1 MKLIKYFAII
11 LTVVFLASCKATMKV
26 EMKILDRNF
35 LLNSPNYWF
44 EKLRPIEN
52 KIRYNLLNGE
62 YESLRDKA
70 KRESRESIQEIVDK
84 LNEARKNKIHQQVS
98 AQYAQKKNA
107 LSDSIKVLDN
117 LAKQKIPAA
126 QKKKLVQQSKQL
138 KGELDSVKK
147 TEPENISQD
156 KAKLAADVIIPEPT
170 KNQLIEAIEK
180 VINDEIDAVR
190 NSHTEAL
197 NKSDNAKLWPPC
209 KPKGNEEI
217 DTCRIRMLIVD
228 NLRGSYTLA
237 TMGFVKLNSLG
248 PYLAAELNKLR
259 AFVSVEN
266 NPGLKT
272 YTDPNITS
280 ILDELSSDVKKS
292 TQPLTNTVSLN
303 SIQND
308 PLASIVAGADTS
320 YWKAITNEAFANTD
334 IGNSDIAFVT
344 QPNGEYS
351 IKGVRNDASNV
362 TKATFQFFNFTV
374 EALARYSGVILPSNS
389 QNDSGSDTLATT
401 SGKLIHA
408 NSEVK
413 VLKTNSQ
420 SAKIR
425 IFQSIIN
432 QEANLNDPLK
442 REAAIN
448 TIKTV
453 FNASKKTLLNE

>member
-1 MKLIKYFAII
+1 MKMIKYIAII
-11 LTVVFLASCKATMKV
+11 LTAVVLASCKATMKV
-26 EMKILDRNF
+26 EMKILNRNF

-44 EKLRPIEN
+44 EKIRPIEN

-84 LNEARKNKIHQQVS
+84 LNEARKNKIHQQVNS
-98 AQYAQKKNA
+98 QYAQKRNA

-117 LAKQKIPAA
+117 LAKQKTPSA

-138 KGELDSVKK
+138 KEKLNLLKQGEQ
-147 TEPENISQD
+147 ENISKD
-156 KAKLAADVIIPEPT
+156 KAQLAEDVIIPEPT

-180 VINDEIDAVR
+180 VINEEIDAVKVT
-190 NSHTEAL
+190 HIEAL
-197 NKSDNAKLWPPC
+197 NKSDSAKLWPLC
-209 KPKGNEEI
+209 KPKANEHI
-217 DTCRIRMLIVD
+217 DTCRISMLIVG

-237 TMGFVKLNSLG
+237 TMGFIRLNSLG
-248 PYLAAELNKLR
+248 PYLAAELDKLR

-272 YTDPNITS
+272 YTDPNIAS
-280 ILDELSSDVKKS
+280 ILEELSSDVKKS
-292 TQPLTNTVSLN
+292 TQPLTNTASLN

-308 PLASIVAGADTS
+308 PLASIVAGADS
-320 YWKAITNEAFANTD
+320 SHWKAITNEAFANTY

-374 EALARYSGVILPSNS
+374 EALARYSGVIMPSNS
-389 QNDSGSDTLATT
+389 QNDNGSDTLATT

-408 NSEVK
+408 NSELK

-448 TIKTV
+448 NIKTV
-453 FNASKKTLLNE
+453 FDASKKTLLNE